1 MKANYHTH
9 TPRCKHARGNEEQ
22 YILEAINQ
30 GHRVSGF
37 ADHTPWHYQT
47 NYHPTMR
54 MEEKELANYVETL
67 RLLKEKYKDQIDVK
81 IGLECEYFPKYMD
94 WLKQAIKDYDLDYII
109 LGNHFQGSDED
120 GLYYGAPTN
129 NIQVLKDYVHD
140 VICAMETGLYSY
152 VAHPDLVYYQD
163 QESKEYKEEM
173 SKICKR
179 AKELD
184 IPLEFNLLG
193 YSTHRQYPNSTFWNI
208 ASKYQNKAILGIDA
222 HDLFQYQDL
231 KTIQKAEAY
240 LDSLDV
246 EVVDQIKFFK

>member
-9 TPRCKHARGNEEQ
+9 TVRCKHANGDEEQ

-30 GHRVSGF
+30 GHSVIGF
-37 ADHTPWHYQT
+37 ADHTPWHYQS
-47 NYHPTMR
+47 NYHSNMR
-54 MEEKELANYVETL
+54 MEERELANYVETL
-67 RLLKEKYKDQIDVK
+67 RHLKEKYKDQIEVK

-94 WLKQAIKDYDLDYII
+94 WLKQTIKDYDLDYII

-120 GLYYGAPTN
+120 GIYYGSPTRD
-129 NIQVLKDYVHD
+129 IQVLKDYVQD
-140 VICAMETGLYSY
+140 VLHALDSGLYSY
-152 VAHPDLVYYQD
+152 VAHPDLVYYQN
-163 QESKEYKEEM
+163 QESEEYKAEM

-193 YSTHRQYPNSTFWNI
+193 YSTHRQYPNATFWNI
-208 ASKYQNKAILGIDA
+208 ASQYQNKAILGIDA
-222 HDLFQYQDL
+222 HDLFQYQDA